1 MKTKVRKKM
10 KTKIYFAAIVLMTC
24 VMSSKAQFVTF
35 DPTNLVQSI
44 VNTTN
49 QVIET
54 STTATNM
61 VNNFKETVKLYEQG
75 KKYYDALKSVNNLV
89 KDAKK
94 VQQTILMVGE
104 ISDIYMDSFQKMLS
118 DKNYTVEEL
127 GAIAFGYTK
136 LLEQSGDMLVELK
149 SVVNVNGLSMT
160 DKERLDIIDRIYN
173 SVRKNRNLV
182 NYYTKKNIA
191 VSYLRSQR
199 AGDTD
204 RVMAL
209 YGNSNEKYW

>member
-1 MKTKVRKKM
+1 MKTR
-10 KTKIYFAAIVLMTC
+10 IYLAAIILMTC
-24 VMSSKAQFVTF
+24 VMHSKAQFVTF
-35 DPTNLVQSI
+35 DPSNLVQSI

-49 QVIET
+49 QVVET
-54 STTATNM
+54 STTAANM

-94 VQQTILMVGE
+94 VQQTVLMVGE
-104 ISDIYMDSFQKMLS
+104 ISDIYVNSFQKMLT
-118 DKNYTVEEL
+118 DRNYSVEEL

-136 LLEQSGDMLVELK
+136 LLEQSGDLLVELK
-149 SVVNVNGLSMT
+149 GVVSSNGLSMT

-173 SVRKNRNLV
+173 SVKRNRNLV

-199 AGDTD
+199 LGDTD
-204 RVMAL
+204 QVMAL
-209 YGNSNEKYW
+209 YGTTDERYW

>member
-1 MKTKVRKKM
+1 M
-10 KTKIYFAAIVLMTC
+10 KTKIYLAAIVLMTC
-24 VMSSKAQFVTF
+24 MMSSNAQFVTF

-118 DKNYTVEEL
+118 DKNYSVEEL

-149 SVVNVNGLSMT
+149 SVVNVSGLSMT

-173 SVRKNRNLV
+173 SVKNNRNLV
-182 NYYTKKNIA
+182 NYYTKKNIT

-204 RVMAL
+204 RVMEL
-209 YGNSNEKYW
+209 YGSTNEKYW

>member
-1 MKTKVRKKM
+1 M
-10 KTKIYFAAIVLMTC
+10 KTKIYLAAIVLMTC
-24 VMSSKAQFVTF
+24 SMSSNAQFVTF

-61 VNNFKETVKLYEQG
+61 VKNFKETVKLYEQG

-94 VQQTILMVGE
+94 VQQTVLMVGE
-104 ISDIYMDSFQKMLS
+104 ISEMYVTSFQKMLT

-136 LLEQSGDMLVELK
+136 LLEQSGDFLGELK
-149 SVVNVNGLSMT
+149 TVINVNGLSMT

-173 SVRKNRNLV
+173 LVRKNRNLV
-182 NYYTKKNIA
+182 SYYTKKNIT
-191 VSYLRSQR
+191 VSFLRSQKT
-199 AGDTD
+199 GDTD

>member
-1 MKTKVRKKM
+1 M
-10 KTKIYFAAIVLMTC
+10 KTKIYIAAIFLMTC
-24 VMSSKAQFVTF
+24 VMYSKAQFVTF
-35 DPTNLVQSI
+35 DPSNLAQSI
-44 VNTTN
+44 VNTTK

-54 STTATNM
+54 STTASNM

-75 KKYYDALKSVNNLV
+75 KKYYDALKSVSNLV

-94 VQQTILMVGE
+94 VQQTVLMVGE
-104 ISDIYMDSFQKMLS
+104 ISDMYVTSFQKMLT

-127 GAIAFGYTK
+127 GAIAFGYSK
-136 LLEQSGDMLVELK
+136 LLEQSGDLLVELK
-149 SVVNVNGLSMT
+149 TVVNVNGLSMT

-173 SVRKNRNLV
+173 SVKKNRNLV

-199 AGDTD
+199 AGDTN

-209 YGNSNEKYW
+209 YGTNEKYW

>member
-1 MKTKVRKKM
+1 M
-10 KTKIYFAAIVLMTC
+10 KTKIYLAAIVLMTC

-104 ISDIYMDSFQKMLS
+104 ISDIYMNSFQKMLS

-127 GAIAFGYTK
+127 GAIVFGYTK

-182 NYYTKKNIA
+182 SYYTKKNIA

-209 YGNSNEKYW
+209 YGTANEKYW

>member
-10 KTKIYFAAIVLMTC
+10 KTKIYLAAIVLMTC
-24 VMSSKAQFVTF
+24 VMTAKAQFVTF
-35 DPTNLVQSI
+35 DPSNLVQSI

-173 SVRKNRNLV
+173 SVKNNRNLV
-182 NYYTKKNIA
+182 NYYTKKNIT

-209 YGNSNEKYW
+209 YGCTNEKYW

>member
-1 MKTKVRKKM
+1 M
-10 KTKIYFAAIVLMTC
+10 KTKIYLAAIFLMTC
-24 VMSSKAQFVTF
+24 VLSSNAQFVTF
-35 DPTNLVQSI
+35 DPSNLVQSI

-49 QVIET
+49 QVVQT
-54 STTATNM
+54 STTAANM

-75 KKYYDALKSVNNLV
+75 KKYYDALKSVSNLV

-94 VQQTILMVGE
+94 VQQTVLMVGE
-104 ISDIYMDSFQKMLS
+104 ISDMYVNSFQKMLT

-127 GAIAFGYTK
+127 GAIAFGYSK
-136 LLEQSGDMLVELK
+136 LLEQSGDLLVELK
-149 SVVNVNGLSMT
+149 TVVSSNGLSMT
-160 DKERLDIIDRIYN
+160 DKERLDIIDRTYN
-173 SVRKNRNLV
+173 AVKKNRNLV

-209 YGNSNEKYW
+209 YGTTDEKYW

>member
-35 DPTNLVQSI
+35 DPSNLVQSI

-49 QVIET
+49 HVIET

-61 VNNFKETVKLYEQG
+61 VKNFKETVKLYEQG

-104 ISDIYMDSFQKMLS
+104 ISDIYMNSFQKMLS

>member
-1 MKTKVRKKM
+1 M
-10 KTKIYFAAIVLMTC
+10 KTKIYLAAIVLMTC
-24 VMSSKAQFVTF
+24 VMTAKAQFVTF
-35 DPTNLVQSI
+35 DPSNLVQSI

-173 SVRKNRNLV
+173 SVKNNRNLV
-182 NYYTKKNIA
+182 NYYTKKNIT

-209 YGNSNEKYW
+209 YGCTNEKYW

>member
-1 MKTKVRKKM
+1 M
-10 KTKIYFAAIVLMTC
+10 KTKIYLVAIFLMTC
-24 VMSSKAQFVTF
+24 VMYSEAQFVTF
-35 DPTNLVQSI
+35 DPSNLAQSI
-44 VNTTN
+44 VNTTK

-54 STTATNM
+54 STTASNM

-94 VQQTILMVGE
+94 VQQTVLMVGE
-104 ISDIYMDSFQKMLS
+104 ISDMYVTSFQKMLT

-127 GAIAFGYTK
+127 GAIAFGYSK
-136 LLEQSGDMLVELK
+136 LLEQSGDLLVELK
-149 SVVNVNGLSMT
+149 TVVSSNGLSMT
-160 DKERLDIIDRIYN
+160 DKERLDIIDRTYN
-173 SVRKNRNLV
+173 AVKKNRNLV

-199 AGDTD
+199 AGDTN

-209 YGNSNEKYW
+209 YGSNNEKYW

>member
-1 MKTKVRKKM
+1 M
-10 KTKIYFAAIVLMTC
+10 KTKIYLAAIILMTC
-24 VMSSKAQFVTF
+24 VMHSKAQFVTF
-35 DPTNLVQSI
+35 DPSNLVQSI

-49 QVIET
+49 QVVET
-54 STTATNM
+54 STTAANM
-61 VNNFKETVKLYEQG
+61 VSNFKETVKLYEQG

-104 ISDIYMDSFQKMLS
+104 ISDIYINSFQKMLT
-118 DKNYTVEEL
+118 DKNYSVEEL

-136 LLEQSGDMLVELK
+136 LLEQSGDLLVELK
-149 SVVNVNGLSMT
+149 TVVSSNGLSMT
-160 DKERLDIIDRIYN
+160 DKDRLDVIDRTYN
-173 SVRKNRNLV
+173 AVKRNRNLV

-199 AGDTD
+199 TGDTD

-209 YGNSNEKYW
+209 YGTSDEKYW

>member
-1 MKTKVRKKM
+1 M
-10 KTKIYFAAIVLMTC
+10 IC
-24 VMSSKAQFVTF
+24 VMHSKAQFVTF
-35 DPTNLVQSI
+35 DPSNLVQSI

-49 QVIET
+49 QVVET
-54 STTATNM
+54 STTAANM
-61 VNNFKETVKLYEQG
+61 VNNFKETVKLYEQS

-94 VQQTILMVGE
+94 VQQTVLMVGE
-104 ISDIYMDSFQKMLS
+104 ISDMYVISFQKMLT

-127 GAIAFGYTK
+127 GAIAFGYSK
-136 LLEQSGDMLVELK
+136 LLEQSGDLLVELK
-149 SVVNVNGLSMT
+149 TVVSSNGLSMT
-160 DKERLDIIDRIYN
+160 DKERLDVIDRTYN
-173 SVRKNRNLV
+173 AVKKNRNLV

-199 AGDTD
+199 TGDTD

-209 YGNSNEKYW
+209 YGTTNEKYW

>member
-1 MKTKVRKKM
+1 M
-10 KTKIYFAAIVLMTC
+10 KTKIYIAAIFLMTC
-24 VMSSKAQFVTF
+24 VMYSKAQFVTF
-35 DPTNLVQSI
+35 DPSNLAQSI
-44 VNTTN
+44 VNTTK

-54 STTATNM
+54 STTASNM

-75 KKYYDALKSVNNLV
+75 KKYYDALKSVSNLV

-94 VQQTILMVGE
+94 VQQTVLMVGE
-104 ISDIYMDSFQKMLS
+104 ISDMYVTCFQKMLT

-127 GAIAFGYTK
+127 GAIAFGYSK
-136 LLEQSGDMLVELK
+136 LLEQSGDLLVELK
-149 SVVNVNGLSMT
+149 TVVNVNGLSMT

-173 SVRKNRNLV
+173 SVKKNRNLV

-199 AGDTD
+199 TGDTD

-209 YGNSNEKYW
+209 YGTNEKYW